1 MVTIILNIFIIIVDL
16 TISSHLGISFGGFE
30 SPVWTAPVNSD
41 NLHTVWGGIIA
52 FCQHKLSKL
61 AKAEIK
67 VDEMDGS
74 KKDKNCAKIP
84 LKLFQ
89 PAQQRWELFPKNK
102 IVETDANF

>member
-1 MVTIILNIFIIIVDL
+1 MVTIIVNIFVIIVDL

-41 NLHTVWGGIIA
+41 NLHTVWGGIIV

-67 VDEMDGS
+67 VDETDES

-84 LKLFQ
+84 LKLF
-89 PAQQRWELFPKNK
+89 PASATTLGVIPK
-102 IVETDANF
+102 E

>member
-1 MVTIILNIFIIIVDL
+1 MVTIILNIFVIIVDL
-16 TISSHLGISFGGFE
+16 TISSHLGIPFGGFE

-67 VDEMDGS
+67 VDEMDES

-84 LKLFQ
+84 IKLFQ
-89 PAQQRWELFPKNK
+89 PAQQR
-102 IVETDANF
+102 